1 MKDYYKI
8 LGVSRDASQEEIKKA
23 FRRLAL
29 KYHPDRNQGNKE
41 AEEKFKEINEAY
53 AVLGDPEKRA
63 QYDRYGTADVS
74 GFETG
79 FGFGSTFGEFFED
92 LFEDFFGTFTG
103 RRRRAR
109 PRKGH
114 DLKYDLTITL
124 EEAARG
130 VEKEIRVPR
139 WQVCPDCGGS
149 GASPGAGPVSCPQ
162 CEGTGYIR
170 YQQGFFSVTRTCP
183 RCQGL
188 GTFIKDPCSRC
199 DGQGKVRQ
207 YREISLKIPAGVDNG
222 SRLRISGE
230 GELGEHGGPPG
241 DLYIVLHV
249 EPHEFFQ
256 RQGDDLYCEV
266 PISFPQ
272 AALGGEIEVPTLY
285 GPEKIHIP
293 SGTQSGTEFVL
304 KGKGMPRLGSSRR
317 GNLVVRVYIDVPKK
331 LSQKQRELLEEFAR
345 TLGEEPHRGL
355 FDKLKDIFAHQ

>member
-1 MKDYYKI
+1 MQDFSSDKTMKDYYQI
-8 LGVSRDASQEEIKKA
+8 LGVPRNASQEEIKKA

-79 FGFGSTFGEFFED
+79 FGFTTTFGEFFED

-109 PRKGH
+109 PKKGA

-130 VEKEIRVPR
+130 AEKRIKIPR
-139 WQVCPDCGGS
+139 WEPCPECGGS
-149 GASPGAGPVSCPQ
+149 GAKPGTGSVRCPQ

-183 RCQGL
+183 RCQGM
-188 GTFIKDPCSRC
+188 GAYIKEPCRKC
-199 DGQGKVRQ
+199 TGQGKIRR
-207 YREISLKIPAGVDNG
+207 YREISLKIPP
-222 SRLRISGE
+222 GE
-230 GELGEHGGPPG
+230 MMVQ
-241 DLYIVLHV
+241 D
-249 EPHEFFQ
+249 
-256 RQGDDLYCEV
+256 
-266 PISFPQ
+266 
-272 AALGGEIEVPTLY
+272 
-285 GPEKIHIP
+285 
-293 SGTQSGTEFVL
+293 
-304 KGKGMPRLGSSRR
+304 
-317 GNLVVRVYIDVPKK
+317 
-331 LSQKQRELLEEFAR
+331 
-345 TLGEEPHRGL
+345 
-355 FDKLKDIFAHQ
+355 